1 MMVELLLQVAL
12 MPVATRP
19 QVLQQLM
26 HVNNL
31 ITFVPYPVP
40 WAMDMN
46 TDPSS

>member
-1 MMVELLLQVAL
+1 MYSSH
-12 MPVATRP
+12 
-19 QVLQQLM
+19 QLDVIVM
-26 HVNNL
+26 LSRWCPRVVRVIDL